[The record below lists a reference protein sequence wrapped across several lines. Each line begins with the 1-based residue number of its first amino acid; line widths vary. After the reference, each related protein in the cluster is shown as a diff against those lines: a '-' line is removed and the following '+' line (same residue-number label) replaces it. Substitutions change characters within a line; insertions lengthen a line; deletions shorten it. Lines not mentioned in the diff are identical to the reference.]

1 MIIKKFQGATETDA
15 IMAAKDE
22 FGSNAVVMNI
32 KTVKPKGI
40 FKLFRK
46 GYVEVTAA
54 LEENAATS
62 ATSAT
67 VDRSRADKGKTLH
80 VQTASV
86 ADSGSDMGDED
97 SKAIEEKLQKLQAI
111 LEKQVISKEKAQ
123 TDIFVGGSNIQGGSV
138 YNGYNSTYG
147 NIGGMGIYNEEAA
160 QETTASDNTDMKN
173 IPCLKLV
180 YNKLIDNDVDEMYA
194 NQIIGEVERSLS
206 KEAPI
211 DSVLAAAYQRI
222 VLKLG
227 EPVAIE
233 AGEGKKIVFLVGP
246 TGVGKTTTIAKL
258 ASSLKLNKKAK
269 IALMTSDTYRIA
281 AVEQLNTYANILEV
295 PITVLYTENEVND
308 EIEKLKDYDII
319 LVDTAGRSHKDSE
332 QCAEVLKFYNAVD
345 SERTGFEKSVYLVL
359 SASTKY
365 SDLVRITKVYESL
378 GDYNIIFTKLDE
390 TFEYGNIINIA
401 MHTGKSISYTTFGQN
416 VPDDIDVI
424 DVQNIAKQLLG
435 GGE

>member
-1 MIIKKFQGATETDA
+1 MIIKKFQGTTETEA
-15 IMAAKDE
+15 IMAAKEE
-22 FGSNAVVMNI
+22 FGNNAVVMNI

-40 FKLFRK
+40 FKFFRK

-62 ATSAT
+62 ATTASSAAVPASSVSAT
-67 VDRSRADKGKTLH
+67 AAAAA
-80 VQTASV
+80 TA
-86 ADSGSDMGDED
+86 DMGDED
-97 SKAIEEKLQKLQAI
+97 SKAIEDKLQRLQEI
-111 LEKQVISKEKAQ
+111 LEKQVIGREKARQDFSAGATKNSYNFDYDSISNISSYGDKDNSKENVQMQDAP
-123 TDIFVGGSNIQGGSV
+123 
-138 YNGYNSTYG
+138 
-147 NIGGMGIYNEEAA
+147 
-160 QETTASDNTDMKN
+160 DMKN
-173 IPCLKLV
+173 IPCLKLI

-194 NQIIGEVERSLS
+194 NQIIGEVERSLN

-211 DSVLAAAYQRI
+211 DSILAAVYQRI

-233 AGEGKKIVFLVGP
+233 PGDGKKIVFLVGP

-281 AVEQLNTYANILEV
+281 AVEQLNTYANILDV
-295 PITVLYTENEVND
+295 PITVLYTENEVNE
-308 EIEKLKDYDII
+308 EIEKFGDYDII

-345 SERTGFEKSVYLVL
+345 SERTGFEKSVYLVM

-401 MHTGKSISYTTFGQN
+401 MHTGRSISYTTFGQN
-416 VPDDIDVI
+416 VPDDIEVI
-424 DVQNIAKQLLG
+424 DVQDIAKQLMG

>member
-1 MIIKKFQGATETDA
+1 
-15 IMAAKDE
+15 MAAKEE
-22 FGSNAVVMNI
+22 FGSSAVVMNI

-62 ATSAT
+62 AALA
-67 VDRSRADKGKTLH
+67 ADKVKTDRGKSLYAN
-80 VQTASV
+80 TAS
-86 ADSGSDMGDED
+86 ANDTGSDMGDED
-97 SKAIEEKLQKLQAI
+97 SKAIEEKLQRLQAI
-111 LEKQVISKEKAQ
+111 LEKQVISREKSQ
-123 TDIFVGGSNIQGGSV
+123 PDIFVGGGNSKGGG
-138 YNGYNSTYG
+138 YNGYSSSYGSINNAGTY
-147 NIGGMGIYNEEAA
+147 NNEEASA
-160 QETTASDNTDMKN
+160 EAAASDNTEMKN

-227 EPVAIE
+227 EPAAIE

-281 AVEQLNTYANILEV
+281 AVEQLNTYASILDV
-295 PITVLYTENEVND
+295 PITVLYTENEIND

-365 SDLVRITKVYESL
+365 SDLVRITRVYESL

-401 MHTGKSISYTTFGQN
+401 MYTGKSISYTTFGQN

>member
-1 MIIKKFQGATETDA
+1 M
-15 IMAAKDE
+15 
-22 FGSNAVVMNI
+22 
-32 KTVKPKGI
+32 
-40 FKLFRK
+40 
-46 GYVEVTAA
+46 
-54 LEENAATS
+54 
-62 ATSAT
+62 
-67 VDRSRADKGKTLH
+67 
-80 VQTASV
+80 
-86 ADSGSDMGDED
+86 
-97 SKAIEEKLQKLQAI
+97 
-111 LEKQVISKEKAQ
+111 
-123 TDIFVGGSNIQGGSV
+123 
-138 YNGYNSTYG
+138 
-147 NIGGMGIYNEEAA
+147 
-160 QETTASDNTDMKN
+160 
-173 IPCLKLV
+173 
-180 YNKLIDNDVDEMYA
+180 
-194 NQIIGEVERSLS
+194 
-206 KEAPI
+206 
-211 DSVLAAAYQRI
+211 LAASYHRI

-227 EPVAIE
+227 EPAAIE

-281 AVEQLNTYANILEV
+281 AVEQLNTYANILDV

-345 SERTGFEKSVYLVL
+345 SEKTGFEKSVYLVL

>member
-1 MIIKKFQGATETDA
+1 MIIKKFQGATETEA

-40 FKLFRK
+40 FKFFRK

-62 ATSAT
+62 ATLDNADKSK
-67 VDRSRADKGKTLH
+67 SDKGKTSYA
-80 VQTASV
+80 QTASV
-86 ADSGSDMGDED
+86 ANSVSNMEDED
-97 SKAIEEKLQKLQAI
+97 SRAIEEKLQKLQAI
-111 LEKQVISKEKAQ
+111 LEKQVISKEKTQ
-123 TDIFVGGSNIQGGSV
+123 SNMFVGGGNVSGS
-138 YNGYNSTYG
+138 GYNSPYGSVGNAVTY
-147 NIGGMGIYNEEAA
+147 NSEEASGESA
-160 QETTASDNTDMKN
+160 ILDGAEMKN

-227 EPVAIE
+227 EPAAIE

-281 AVEQLNTYANILEV
+281 AVEQLNTYANILDV

-345 SERTGFEKSVYLVL
+345 SEKTGFEKSVYLVL